1 MREIA
6 VVIAGIAL
14 AFAWLAIWAGFL
26 HIHIFGFSP
35 FRRKIEDRASRRQR
49 LKRLGKL
56 RYILTFGVL
65 GPGFAFGL
73 AMITTNVLGSL
84 SRGWVSESIKF
95 AFYAV
100 FFGLAQGFTGWRIE
114 VSDPVPFPR
123 DYPPVT

>member
-1 MREIA
+1 MREVA
-6 VVIAGIAL
+6 VVIAGV
-14 AFAWLAIWAGFL
+14 AFAFALVGNLGGFPSY
-26 HIHIFGFSP
+26 IGFSP

-73 AMITTNVLGSL
+73 AMITMDFLSNR

-95 AFYAV
+95 AFCAV
-100 FFGLAQGFTGWRIE
+100 FFGLFQGFGSWRNE
-114 VSDPVPFPR
+114 LRDPVPFPP
-123 DYPPVT
+123 DYPPVK

>member
-1 MREIA
+1 MRELA
-6 VVIAGIAL
+6 VVIAGIAF

-26 HIHIFGFSP
+26 HIFGFSP

-73 AMITTNVLGSL
+73 AMITTDVLGNL
-84 SRGWVSESIKF
+84 SRGWASESFKF
-95 AFYAV
+95 AFSAV
-100 FFGLAQGFTGWRIE
+100 FFGLAQGFMGWRNE
-114 VSDPVPFPR
+114 VSDPVPFPP
-123 DYPPVT
+123 DYPPVK

>member
-1 MREIA
+1 MRELA
-6 VVIAGIAL
+6 VVIAGIAF

-26 HIHIFGFSP
+26 NIFGFSL

-73 AMITTNVLGSL
+73 AMITTDVLGNL
-84 SRGWVSESIKF
+84 SRGWASESFKF
-95 AFYAV
+95 AFSAV
-100 FFGLAQGFTGWRIE
+100 FFGLAQGFMGWRNE
-114 VSDPVPFPR
+114 VSDPVPFPP
-123 DYPPVT
+123 DYPPVK

>member
-1 MREIA
+1 MREVA
-6 VVIAGIAL
+6 VFIAGLAF

-26 HIHIFGFSP
+26 HIFGFSP
-35 FRRKIEDRASRRQR
+35 FRRKIEDSASKRQR

-73 AMITTNVLGSL
+73 AMITMDVLSNR

-95 AFYAV
+95 AFFAV
-100 FFGLAQGFTGWRIE
+100 FFGLFQGFGSWRNE
-114 VSDPVPFPR
+114 LRDPVSFPPA
-123 DYPPVT
+123 YPPVK